1 MELWPWWLGALA
13 LASVSLGYA
22 FFVRRPLGVSGLIST
37 ALSREKD
44 DDLDDAAL
52 MAALAEATKAQF
64 GDVKQEEPA
73 SVPIA
78 ARLGWGSS
86 VLFLVGIAGGAFL
99 SMLLSGT
106 LSVSSM
112 PTGIYAQFFEGP
124 LAFVALFVGGIL
136 VGVGTTLSGGC
147 TSGHGLVGCARMQP
161 GSLAATASF
170 FGTAIA
176 VSFVL
181 SMLLGGAP

>member
-1 MELWPWWLGALA
+1 MTLWPWWLGALA
-13 LASVSLGYA
+13 LAAVSLGYA

-52 MAALAEATKAQF
+52 IAALAEATRAQF
-64 GDVKQEEPA
+64 GEVKQEAPS

-86 VLFLVGIAGGAFL
+86 VLFLVGIAGGGFL
-99 SMLLSGT
+99 SMVLSGT
-106 LSVSSM
+106 LSITSM
-112 PTGIYAQFFEGP
+112 PTGVYAHFFDGA

-136 VGVGTTLSGGC
+136 VGAGTTLAGGC

-176 VSFVL
+176 VSFALAV
-181 SMLLGGAP
+181 LLGGAP